1 MTKIIIIGAG
11 HAGGR
16 LSQNLISSQYD
27 CEIFLFGEEDY
38 LPYER
43 PPLSKAFLS
52 GEKQIEDLYL
62 EPKLSYKNP
71 NLKIYLKNKI
81 KKIDL
86 EKKKITDSNNSS
98 YSYDKIIFANGASP
112 KKINSNNL
120 NGIFYLRDIKDSMKI
135 QSKISSSQNIVLLGA
150 GYINLEIAST
160 IRKNYSNK
168 NISIVEFSSDILGR
182 NSNIYI
188 RNAIYNTHLKNN
200 IHFYFNSTIKRFIG
214 SSNVEKIILNN
225 EDELL
230 CDLLVVGIGVAPNLD
245 LLLHTSI
252 INENGIVVNEFCETK
267 INDVYAIGDIS
278 LFKSNFFNK
287 SVREESWNN
296 AEKQS
301 FIVSQNIIG
310 NKCHYNEIPWFWTDQ
325 FENNFQILGEIN
337 EYDSIVDRFYDEK
350 KSIKFFIKN
359 NKVRGAF
366 AINNGRDIKI
376 AKQIILNDLDF
387 EISKLEDINM
397 NLKKIIK

>member
-16 LSQNLISSQYD
+16 LSQNLILSQYD
-27 CEIFLFGEEDY
+27 CEIFLFGEENY

-43 PPLSKAFLS
+43 PPLSKEFLS

-62 EPKLSYKNP
+62 KPKLSYENP

-120 NGIFYLRDIKDSMKI
+120 NGIFYLRDVKDSMKI

-160 IRKNYSNK
+160 IRKNYPNK
-168 NISIVEFSSDILGR
+168 NISIVEFSSYILGR

-200 IHFYFNSTIKRFIG
+200 IHFYFNSTIKKFIG

-252 INENGIVVNEFCETK
+252 INDNGIVVNEFCETK
-267 INDVYAIGDIS
+267 INDVYAIGDIC
-278 LFKSNFFNK
+278 LFKSNFFDK

-310 NKCHYNEIPWFWTDQ
+310 NKCQYNEIPWFWTDQ

-376 AKQIILNDLDF
+376 TKQMILNDFDF